1 MLDIPQFHSQSKED
15 IHLIKNFFG
24 RKKDGFFIELGALDG
39 VLYSNTKFFEDSMN
53 WTGILI
59 EPVPS
64 RFEELKKNRPKCEL
78 HRLAICDKE
87 GEVEFIGHNAYGGT
101 VHGYGPELKEARINE
116 NKLPNETY
124 KVPAKRF
131 DQVVTADRVPHV
143 DLFSIDVE
151 GGEYEVLSTFD
162 WNIDV
167 SVVMYES
174 SLKWKEEDLK
184 KCEDLMKKNGFEFYQ
199 RYHGSEIWYRP
210 DLITPLE

>member
-1 MLDIPQFHSQSKED
+1 MLDIPKFYSQSEED
-15 IHLIKNFFG
+15 VHLIQKFFG

-39 VLYSNTKFFEDSMN
+39 VLYSNTKFFEDAMG

-64 RFEELKKNRPKCEL
+64 RFEELQRNRPKCEL
-78 HRLAICDKE
+78 HRLAICDKD
-87 GEVEFIGHNAYGGT
+87 GEVEFIGEDAYGGT
-101 VHGYGPELKEARINE
+101 VHTYGPELKEARINE
-116 NKLPNETY
+116 RKLPDSTY

-174 SLKWKEEDLK
+174 SLKWKEEDLE
-184 KCEDLMKKNGFEFYQ
+184 KCANIMKENGFKFFE

-210 DLITPLE
+210 DLITPL